1 MSADPSEAAWA
12 RGTPPSLVLA
22 FLGVAV
28 AIWLLSLVLWEIGRP
43 DLAVVATGLGAAVPV
58 ILLFGGFD
66 ARSQL
71 WVLRVPP
78 DAAVGPALQ
87 DALASTRAADVDA
100 GSLPRGNPPRRCA
113 GVLQLPKPPS
123 PFQLAPP
130 RDGIVYFLAPPG
142 SAYAF
147 TMLCFTWRCTML
159 RHPSSTKF
167 CIQSTHACK
176 A

>member
-1 MSADPSEAAWA
+1 MSADPYEAAWT
-12 RGTPPSLVLA
+12 RGTPSSLVLA
-22 FLGVAV
+22 FLGVAG
-28 AIWLLSLVLWEIGRP
+28 AIWLLALVLWEIGRP

-100 GSLPRGNPPRRCA
+100 GSLPRGNPLRRCA
-113 GVLQLPKPPS
+113 GVLR
-123 PFQLAPP
+123 LADPVCLVGWAGPERRVHPATPP
-130 RDGIVYFLAPPG
+130 RDGIVYVLAPPG
-142 SAYAF
+142 SGDELA
-147 TMLCFTWRCTML
+147 LL
-159 RHPSSTKF
+159 RGAIARSMRSLPSS
-167 CIQSTHACK
+167 A
-176 A
+176 

>member
-22 FLGVAV
+22 FLGVAG
-28 AIWLLSLVLWEIGRP
+28 AIWLLALVLWEIGRP

-71 WVLRVPP
+71 WALRVPP
-78 DAAVGPALQ
+78 AAAVGPALQ

-100 GSLPRGNPPRRCA
+100 GSPPRGNPLRRCA
-113 GVLQLPKPPS
+113 GVLRLPGPPL
-123 PFQLAPP
+123 PARARGAGGPGAAPP
-130 RDGIVYFLAPPG
+130 PPP
-142 SAYAF
+142 
-147 TMLCFTWRCTML
+147 R
-159 RHPSSTKF
+159 R
-167 CIQSTHACK
+167 
-176 A
+176 